1 MVLDKTMRTLL
12 CIHYISLLSCSP
24 VIEDESFAYEKVDS
38 ESSRIDFNTVLSK
51 DQRNALNAWNTL
63 QMSTAE
69 KNRLY
74 STFASLSQPCYPV
87 DTSFSI
93 TQLELALY
101 LKKFVSKYCQS
112 LPEDLQNELVQTS
125 VLAQEDYSVLCCNI
139 EVQSQK
145 DNDGLPMNGTWIMP
159 NILGRRDVILVW

>member
-24 VIEDESFAYEKVDS
+24 VIEDESFVYEKVDV
-38 ESSRIDFNTVLSK
+38 ESSQIGSNTVLSK

-74 STFASLSQPCYPV
+74 STFASLSH
-87 DTSFSI
+87 S
-93 TQLELALY
+93 
-101 LKKFVSKYCQS
+101 
-112 LPEDLQNELVQTS
+112 
-125 VLAQEDYSVLCCNI
+125 
-139 EVQSQK
+139 
-145 DNDGLPMNGTWIMP
+145 
-159 NILGRRDVILVW
+159 

>member
-1 MVLDKTMRTLL
+1 MRTLL
-12 CIHYISLLSCSP
+12 CIHFICSLSCSP
-24 VIEDESFAYEKVDS
+24 VSEDEGVAYEKVDF
-38 ESSRIDFNTVLSK
+38 ERSRIDSNTVLSK
-51 DQRNALNAWNTL
+51 DEHNALNAWNTL
-63 QMSTAE
+63 QLSTNE

-74 STFASLSQPCYPV
+74 STFASLGQPCYPL
-87 DTSFSI
+87 DTCFSI
-93 TQLELALY
+93 TQLELAFY

-145 DNDGLPMNGTWIMP
+145 DNVGLPMNGTWIMP